1 MGILGLL
8 KRFIPFLLTFA
19 AGLLIASFFVPL
31 TFPGSRMRA
40 KKEQHKKWHDQI
52 ERENNDLRQEN
63 ADLKRE
69 IESLKGSAFRWHGAK
84 DWSDDLP
91 VVNGLP
97 DVPPPPPIPVAPI
110 APAAP
115 KRAR

>member
-8 KRFIPFLLTFA
+8 KRFIPFVLTFA

-31 TFPGSRMRA
+31 AFPGSRWRA
-40 KKEQHKKWHDQI
+40 GKDRRHKYVERI

-69 IESLKGSAFRWHGAK
+69 LESLKSTPLGWNRTSE
-84 DWSDDLP
+84 WSEDLP
-91 VVNGLP
+91 VINDLP
-97 DVPPPPPIPVAPI
+97 LVPPPPPIPVAPH
-110 APAAP
+110 AP
-115 KRAR
+115 KRSR